1 MIPRESTDPKDTI
14 GHEGRMVGF
23 TGKISG
29 QESIQT
35 APNFRKSQTAV
46 GGPRNLNVKSKKKQ
60 HSVTKRNQ
68 DGRQSEGPGPGHG
81 VRKS

>member
-1 MIPRESTDPKDTI
+1 
-14 GHEGRMVGF
+14 MVGF
-23 TGKISG
+23 TGKLSG

-60 HSVTKRNQ
+60 HSVKKQRNQ
-68 DGRQSEGPGPGHG
+68 DGRQSEGPAHG